1 LQWLEREA
9 TAARVL
15 YEALS
20 AQLRETVALQGLE
33 PVVPEV
39 LSQASA
45 PSQPIGPGK
54 STVFG
59 LSGFLGAIIGIGV
72 VLFRE
77 SRHVLFYSA
86 RSLESATGRKVLG
99 QIPELRQRRPQLVLR
114 YLQQQQRSSFAEAFR
129 SLRTSL
135 EPLDGSTGQVILMT
149 SAVPEEG
156 KSIASLGLA
165 HSFATAGRK
174 VLLVDCDTRRP
185 TLGRFLTHPNPLG
198 LLDVLSGS
206 VRLDEAV
213 SRAPGLDIDFL
224 LVEKG
229 RRIAADLFSS
239 ESTDL
244 LMSAFRQHYEI
255 VIIDTPPLL
264 AVNDA
269 RILARGVDKVLLVA
283 RWASTSASQL
293 EEAMRLI
300 EIRKQQISG
309 LVLSRVDPRRMREYG
324 IGKKSGPYAM
334 LNSAYHDN

>member
-1 LQWLEREA
+1 
-9 TAARVL
+9 
-15 YEALS
+15 
-20 AQLRETVALQGLE
+20 
-33 PVVPEV
+33 
-39 LSQASA
+39 
-45 PSQPIGPGK
+45 
-54 STVFG
+54 
-59 LSGFLGAIIGIGV
+59 
-72 VLFRE
+72 
-77 SRHVLFYSA
+77 
-86 RSLESATGRKVLG
+86 
-99 QIPELRQRRPQLVLR
+99 LVLR